1 MQMHYRERKYTFK
14 NYMKNCYKSQIY
26 KGSNR
31 LSKLQKYL
39 PEKKRTMKIQTNF
52 KHSVNVALKIDK

>member
-1 MQMHYRERKYTFK
+1 
-14 NYMKNCYKSQIY
+14 MKNCYKSQIY